1 MRIASNALS
10 DQLEKGL
17 SNTYLIFGAEPL
29 LIEESADMI
38 RRTARQQ
45 GIDEVLRFTAGV
57 DLDWQQILDTGQSLS
72 LFSTRRLLEI
82 RLPTGKPGD
91 AGAKALIEF
100 IEKADPSDHLSI
112 ILGRVDKAV
121 QSSKWFKTVES
132 SGTSVEA
139 RAVTAQQL
147 PAWISDRLRAHG
159 VKATRGAIDR
169 LAYYSEGNLLFAAQE
184 INKLPLL
191 LGERELD
198 ESGLEVLVADQAR
211 FSVFALVDEAL
222 AGKAM
227 TALRMLYGLQ
237 REGNEAILINWAIA
251 REVRAL
257 YAMSKEMAAGA
268 DQRNVF
274 QQFRVWRSRERYIS
288 AALKRLSSDA
298 LGQLLSQLAFTDRVI
313 KGRTQTAGGAWA
325 EVERAVLLLCGITM
339 LQRNTVLND

>member
-147 PAWISDRLRAHG
+147 PAWISDRLRANG

-169 LAYYSEGNLLFAAQE
+169 LAYYSEGNLLFAANQ
-184 INKLPLL
+184 
-191 LGERELD
+191 
-198 ESGLEVLVADQAR
+198 
-211 FSVFALVDEAL
+211 
-222 AGKAM
+222 
-227 TALRMLYGLQ
+227 
-237 REGNEAILINWAIA
+237 
-251 REVRAL
+251 
-257 YAMSKEMAAGA
+257 
-268 DQRNVF
+268 DQRP
-274 QQFRVWRSRERYIS
+274 
-288 AALKRLSSDA
+288 L
-298 LGQLLSQLAFTDRVI
+298 
-313 KGRTQTAGGAWA
+313 
-325 EVERAVLLLCGITM
+325 
-339 LQRNTVLND
+339 